1 MRPVETII
9 LGIGDAFT
17 RLHFGASAALRAP
30 APGGGGVVLID
41 CPDPIH
47 RVLHEAGEKA
57 GGPWRNL
64 RAEAVTDIL
73 LTHLHGDHSNGLESF
88 AFYHG
93 VLRVQAE
100 KNGTPPLPKPRLW
113 TSVFSAERLWQ
124 KLAPAM
130 SGSLGRTLDA
140 FFEVRLLHPGQTAD
154 VAGLKVESRVTTH
167 PLHCLGFVIRH
178 PDGSSL
184 GWSGDAGYEPAHVE
198 WLDRADVVVHE
209 ANHPPAHS
217 DIKELMKLPE
227 AIQKKLRLIHLPDGF
242 DAAAFGFHAL
252 KEGEIIS

>member
-1 MRPVETII
+1 MQSMETLI

-17 RLHFGASAALRAP
+17 RLHFGSSAALRAP
-30 APGGGGVVLID
+30 GGGVVLID

-47 RVLHEAGEKA
+47 RVLHAAGETA

-88 AFYHG
+88 GFYTRI
-93 VLRVQAE
+93 LRLKAE
-100 KNGTPPLPKPRLW
+100 QQGTPPLPKPRLW
-113 TSVFSAERLWQ
+113 ASEFSAQRLWQ

-130 SGSLGRTLDA
+130 AGSLGRTLED
-140 FFEVRLLHPGQTAD
+140 FFEMHPLVPGQVAQ
-154 VAGLKVESRVTTH
+154 VAGLKVECRVTTH
-167 PLHCLGFVIRH
+167 PLHCLGFRITH
-178 PDGSSL
+178 PDGGTL
-184 GWSGDAGYEPAHVE
+184 GWSGDTGFEEAHVM
-198 WLDRADVVVHE
+198 WLAKAQVVVHE

-227 AIQKKLRLIHLPDGF
+227 EIQRKLRLIHLSDGF
-242 DAAAFGFHAL
+242 DASAFGLRAL
-252 KEGEIIS
+252 KEGEVISF